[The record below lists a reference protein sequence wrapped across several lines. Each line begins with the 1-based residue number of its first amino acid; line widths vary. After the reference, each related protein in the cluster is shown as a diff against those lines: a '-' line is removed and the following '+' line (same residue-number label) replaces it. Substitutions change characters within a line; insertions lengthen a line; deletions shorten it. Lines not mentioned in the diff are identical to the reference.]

1 MSIPDK
7 LLRIKEVLNLIPV
20 SRSTWYIGV
29 KSGRF
34 PRPIKLGVRIA
45 VWPEKDIFEL
55 ISNRGIKKIKPT
67 QEKK

>member
-20 SRSTWYIGV
+20 SRATWHIGV

-34 PRPIKLGVRIA
+34 PKPIKLGVRIA
-45 VWPEKDIFEL
+45 VWPEKDIFEF
-55 ISNRGIKKIKPT
+55 ISSRGIKIKTT